1 MCSWLLAS
9 SQGDVTLV
17 SMPGRGW
24 LLLEAHGLII
34 EGFCCRH
41 HFAPASPWTQ
51 VVASLLVA
59 SDGFNRQLQCSRDWN
74 ASNVVPLCLP
84 CVVPEGIDT
93 CMYDFS
99 GCWAHLLLSQL
110 LVLMVVLVQC
120 CSMPV
125 LLQTLYLLCFNQ
137 GLFFLRFLWS

>member
-1 MCSWLLAS
+1 MSEQLANS
-9 SQGDVTLV
+9 LGKGFDQPSKGDVTLV

-24 LLLEAHGLII
+24 LLLEAHGLTLK
-34 EGFCCRH
+34 GLVADMVYTS
-41 HFAPASPWTQ
+41 APPWMQ

-84 CVVPEGIDT
+84 CAVPEGIDT

-99 GCWAHLLLSQL
+99 GCWAHQSSL
-110 LVLMVVLVQC
+110 C
-120 CSMPV
+120 CFH
-125 LLQTLYLLCFNQ
+125 YC
-137 GLFFLRFLWS
+137 